1 MSIRGVLKLIILY
14 IQTWACIK
22 KIRRKYHRMINLTK
36 SRLES
41 VKLILNKWV
50 NSEISRL
57 WITDNHSTD
66 EKVILDVEHTHP
78 LFPII
83 KMMQSLSDKC
93 AEKSNQIIDLK
104 SSNKSLSYELD
115 QLKSTNPALITKHIQ
130 QEMKEIE
137 RQVTLAIQNSQNNTL
152 VKIIDILNAF
162 GMSIPKSSIPES
174 KVIKVSPR
182 SPHQNIKIEEFSD
195 KEKTQAENSKKH

>member
-1 MSIRGVLKLIILY
+1 
-14 IQTWACIK
+14 
-22 KIRRKYHRMINLTK
+22 MISLTK
-36 SRLES
+36 SRLGS

-152 VKIIDILNAF
+152 VQIIDILNAF

-195 KEKTQAENSKKH
+195 KEKTEAENSKKH